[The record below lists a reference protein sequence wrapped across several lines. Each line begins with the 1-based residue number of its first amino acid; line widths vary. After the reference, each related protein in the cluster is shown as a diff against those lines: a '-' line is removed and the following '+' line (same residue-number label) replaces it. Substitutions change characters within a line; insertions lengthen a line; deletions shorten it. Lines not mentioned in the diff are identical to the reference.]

1 MLSVLNVVAPVFALI
16 ALGYAAVRLR
26 IYPREGVGG
35 LISFVNTFAAPCLL
49 FRAMLTVDFGAAF
62 NPAIIGSF
70 YLGAVLMMIF
80 GALAARRI
88 FGRSPGEAVAVGF
101 AAMFTNTV
109 LVGLPI
115 MQRAYGE
122 DAMPVVYSIIGLHAP
137 LLMTGG
143 MLYMELAR
151 RDGGKLSTALL
162 QGVRSAVT
170 NPLLIGIALGVAGN
184 LLGIR
189 LVGVLEDTTLL
200 LASSVMPVALFGLGG
215 ALNEYKLAENLSQA
229 AVMSAL
235 KLIAHPLIAWVVMV
249 PILGVDPHIARY
261 GVLLAG
267 MPTGIN
273 AYIFATYYSRSID
286 VATNTILLS
295 TVASVITISAWLLL
309 LGP

>member
-16 ALGYAAVRLR
+16 ALGYFAVRVR

-49 FRAMLTVDFGAAF
+49 FRAMLTVDFGTAF
-62 NPAIIGSF
+62 NPAIIGPF
-70 YLGAVLMMIF
+70 YLGAVLMMIA
-80 GALAARRI
+80 GAVVARRF
-88 FGRSPGEAVAVGF
+88 FGRSPGESVAVGF

-109 LVGLPI
+109 LVGVPI

-122 DAMPVVYSIIGLHAP
+122 EAMPVVYSIIGLHAP

-143 MLYMELAR
+143 MFYMELMR
-151 RDGGKLSTALL
+151 RDGGRVTTALL
-162 QGVRSAVT
+162 QGARNALT
-170 NPLLIGIALGVAGN
+170 NPLLIGIALGVVGN

-189 LVGVLEDTTLL
+189 LTGVLEDTTLL

-215 ALNEYKLAENLSQA
+215 ALNDYKLADNLGQA
-229 AVMSAL
+229 AIMSGL
-235 KLIAHPLIAWVVMV
+235 KLIAHPLIAWVLMV
-249 PILGVDPHIARY
+249 PVLGVDPHVARY

-267 MPTGIN
+267 MPAGIN
-273 AYIFATYYSRSID
+273 VYIFATYYNRSVD

-295 TVASVITISAWLLL
+295 TVASVFTISVWLFL
-309 LGP
+309 LGA